1 MNEATPATRARAM
14 LARLLDCGSGAGGDV
29 MRDLPSAL
37 WQVSLTAP
45 LQSRGLHLAARAVH
59 RNPDNADVHDER
71 HTTDARGGGRLVEG
85 FCKKGGSTPIR
96 SWRPTESVDTHR
108 AVDTRSSGREPQ
120 GSGVCKGSSGPTV
133 ANGKLYMMAL
143 QATAPHYFDAA
154 LPEFETMTA
163 SATIR

>member
-1 MNEATPATRARAM
+1 AHRQRA
-14 LARLLDCGSGAGGDV
+14 
-29 MRDLPSAL
+29 
-37 WQVSLTAP
+37 
-45 LQSRGLHLAARAVH
+45 
-59 RNPDNADVHDER
+59 NADVKADR
-71 HTTDARGGGRLVEG
+71 HTSDAHRRGRLVKG
-85 FCKKGGSTPIR
+85 LSKKGGSTPIR

>member
-1 MNEATPATRARAM
+1 M
-14 LARLLDCGSGAGGDV
+14 
-29 MRDLPSAL
+29 
-37 WQVSLTAP
+37 SLTAP

-85 FCKKGGSTPIR
+85 FCKKGASTPIR
-96 SWRPTESVDTHR
+96 SWRPTESVDMHR

-143 QATAPHYFDAA
+143 QATALHYFDAA